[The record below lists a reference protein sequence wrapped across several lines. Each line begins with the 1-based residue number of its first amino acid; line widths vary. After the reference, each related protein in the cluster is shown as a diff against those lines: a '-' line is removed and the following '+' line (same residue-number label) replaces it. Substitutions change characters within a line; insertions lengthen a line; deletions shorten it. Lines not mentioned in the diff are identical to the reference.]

1 MAIAHQFAYQKA
13 ATLEEAV
20 DLLVRAGPAGRV
32 LAGGTDLVP
41 WMRDDAVHPDLV
53 VDIKGIEGLDGIDL
67 EGGHLY
73 LGPLVTFAD
82 LLESP
87 LVREHLPFLQEM
99 ADTVASPGIRH
110 RATVAGNICSAVP
123 SCDAGP
129 ALLVLEATVGV
140 HGPEGGRTVAIEDWF
155 VAPRQNALHTGE
167 IVTGISIPLPTTTHG
182 AAYVKLQ
189 RYEGEDL
196 SQAGVA
202 VLATAGDRFRV
213 AFGAVGPI
221 PTRAPRIEEYL
232 AGKVLSADVIARARE
247 LVPEAISPI
256 TDIRATKE
264 YRARMCEVMLARGL
278 RAAVERRDGDG
289 PAYGH
294 RLI

>member
-13 ATLEEAV
+13 VTLEEAV

-41 WMRDDAVHPDLV
+41 WMRDDAVHPNMV
-53 VDIKGIEGLDGIDL
+53 IDIKGIDGLDGIDL
-67 EGGHLY
+67 EADHLY

-87 LVREHLPFLQEM
+87 LVGEHLPFLQEV
-99 ADTVASPGIRH
+99 AGTVASPGIRH

-129 ALLVLEATVGV
+129 ALLVLEATIGV
-140 HGPEGGRTVAIEDWF
+140 HGPDGGRSIPIEDWF
-155 VAPRQNALHTGE
+155 VGPRQTALQTGE
-167 IVTGISIPLPTTTHG
+167 IVTGISIPLPATPHG

-202 VLATAGDRFRV
+202 VLVTPGDDFRV
-213 AFGAVGPI
+213 AFGAVGPV
-221 PTRAPRIEEYL
+221 PSRAHRIEDYL
-232 AGKVLSADVIARARE
+232 AGRSITEDLVAGVRE
-247 LVPEAISPI
+247 LVPAAISPI
-256 TDIRATKE
+256 TDMRATRE
-264 YRARMCEVMLARGL
+264 YRARMCEVMLVRGL
-278 RAAVERRDGDG
+278 RAAIGRRDGDG
-289 PAYGH
+289 PIYGH